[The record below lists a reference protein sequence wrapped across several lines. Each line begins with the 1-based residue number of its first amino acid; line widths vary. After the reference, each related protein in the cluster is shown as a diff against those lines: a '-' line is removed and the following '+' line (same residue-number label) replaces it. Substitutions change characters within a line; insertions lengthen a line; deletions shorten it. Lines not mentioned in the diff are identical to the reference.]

1 MGPVLAVGAVIRL
14 EKQGKPAVVLI
25 QRAHPPA
32 QGTWSLPGGRVVG
45 GERLEAALVREIVE
59 ETGLSIAVD
68 RLIEVIEV
76 IGESHHY
83 VILDYAASLVGSLAD
98 LRAGDDAADA
108 RVVLVDELASYG
120 VTEAVDRVVRAAFT
134 S

>member
-1 MGPVLAVGAVIRL
+1 MGPILAVGAVIRL

-32 QGTWSLPGGRVVG
+32 QGTWSLPGGRVVS
-45 GERLEAALVREIVE
+45 GELLEAALVREIRE
-59 ETGLSIAVD
+59 ETGLAITVE
-68 RLIEVIEV
+68 RLIEVIEIV
-76 IGESHHY
+76 GESHHY
-83 VILDYAASLVGSLAD
+83 VILDYAASLVGSLED

-108 RVVLVDELASYG
+108 RVVPLDELASYG
-120 VTEAVDRVVRAAFT
+120 VTAAVDRVVRAAF

>member
-32 QGTWSLPGGRVVG
+32 QGTWSLPGGRVVA
-45 GERLEAALVREIVE
+45 GERLEAALAREILE
-59 ETGLSIAVD
+59 ETGLTIAVE
-68 RLIEVIEV
+68 RLIEVIE
-76 IGESHHY
+76 ILGESHHY
-83 VILDYAASLVGSLAD
+83 VILDYAASLVGPISD

-108 RVVLVDELASYG
+108 KVVALDELASYG
-120 VTEAVDRVVRAAFT
+120 VTEAVDRVARAAF
-134 S
+134 